1 MERPATDPTRPL
13 ASRIGYIYVRAA
25 LRVRQLYS
33 DHLATVGLL
42 PNHHAIL
49 STLHEHGPIHQK
61 LLAERATLDPGDIV
75 SYLDTLQEKTYI
87 HRDRDPHDR
96 RRQIVT
102 ITPRGISALDD
113 ADRALDDAEA
123 FAFADLTP
131 RQRTQL
137 TKLSAI
143 LYDRIVD
150 QSPTAPE

>member
-1 MERPATDPTRPL
+1 MERPDTDSTRPL

-49 STLHEHGPIHQK
+49 STLNEHGPIHQK

-75 SYLDTLQEKTYI
+75 SYLDTLQEKKYI
-87 HRDRDPHDR
+87 DRDRDPSDR

-102 ITPRGISALDD
+102 ITPHGMTALED
-113 ADRALDDAEA
+113 ADLALDDAET

-137 TKLSAI
+137 TKMSAT
-143 LYDRIVD
+143 LYDRIAN
-150 QSPTAPE
+150 QSPSPAE